1 MKPKQWGGKVTMSVF
16 LSAALVLLGLFLVY
30 TFMSKKESFQTSGA
44 KVIYFYN
51 ENCGYCQRF
60 DPEWNKFVQ
69 QAPELG
75 VLTQKVR
82 PTDDPDLAKQYN
94 VQGTPTI
101 IMISP
106 ESTVDLSGYRTA
118 DLLAENVSKKL
129 K

>member
-16 LSAALVLLGLFLVY
+16 ISAALVLLGLFLVY
-30 TFMSKKESFQTSGA
+30 TFLTKKEKFQNTGA

-60 DPEWNKFVQ
+60 DPEWKKFEQ
-69 QAPELG
+69 QAPDLG

-82 PTDDPDLAKQYN
+82 PTDDVELAKKYN

-101 IMISP
+101 IMILP
-106 ESTVDLSGYRTA
+106 EGSVDLSGFRTA
-118 DLLAENVSKKL
+118 DLLAENVSKKVN
-129 K
+129 